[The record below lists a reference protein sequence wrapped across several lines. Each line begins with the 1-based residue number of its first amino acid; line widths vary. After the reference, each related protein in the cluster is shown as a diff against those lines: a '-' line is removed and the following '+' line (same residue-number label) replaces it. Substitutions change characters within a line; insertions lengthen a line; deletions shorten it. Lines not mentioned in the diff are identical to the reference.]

1 MTTQQRGRWARD
13 QRAKRPAPLTGAV
26 AARNDGP
33 RHGRVAH
40 DPAAFARN
48 VAICRADC
56 DEFIADPQAPTE
68 RICGAIETCVSLN
81 RAKLTAQA
89 QRLGRCPRGKFKP
102 ASRLV

>member
-1 MTTQQRGRWARD
+1 MQPEQRGRWARD
-13 QRAKRPAPLTGAV
+13 QRAKRSAPPAGAIG
-26 AARNDGP
+26 ARHDAP
-33 RHGRVAH
+33 RHRRVAH

-48 VAICRADC
+48 VAVCRADC
-56 DEFIADPQAPTE
+56 DEFIADPAAPAE